1 MLLIVEVVM
10 WRDVKMV
17 EVRDVISGLF
27 ARALVWGDVD
37 PHCSGLCTREADG
50 STIVVEKCVPRRCWK
65 AGRDGSGMSMR
76 LK

>member
-37 PHCSGLCTREADG
+37 PHGGGLGACEPDGCTV
-50 STIVVEKCVPRRCWK
+50 VVEVRATALARKIQFAQHKP
-65 AGRDGSGMSMR
+65 
-76 LK
+76 